1 MLFVE
6 IVLACV
12 THFRRI
18 HQFPE
23 FPQFFLSMI
32 FKNITGFLMMNDWV
46 DVGDRYEDNNVNDKF
61 EISVTVLVIFG
72 TDVSVTNIRKLLPIL
87 CRHHN
92 DVTDITVTSETA
104 KLTNEPSP
112 LE

>member
-61 EISVTVLVIFG
+61 EISVTVSVIFG
-72 TDVSVTNIRKLLPIL
+72 THVFFSSVQKLLL
-87 CRHHN
+87 TSRRQHH
-92 DVTDITVTSETA
+92 DVTHITVTSETA

-112 LE
+112 LG